1 MPTATATATT
11 ATSLLT
17 PSHFAYSV
25 DSTLPEAKMANSNVP
40 LNPTFVGHVASTLD
54 ALVLFEACLS
64 SALQHVPR
72 RPHDR
77 ERQDLIKSGNVFIY
91 EEHSS
96 GIKRW
101 TDGVAW
107 SPSRI
112 LGNFLIYREL
122 DRPFPPGEKKR
133 AMKRNKKT
141 TGVTKPSDVASR
153 QGSVNGA
160 AANMPGMGDG
170 STPTKDAE
178 RALIGSLVDS
188 YPFKENGLVK
198 KTISVTYQ
206 GVPHHLVSY
215 YNVEDVTE
223 GKLLTPSK
231 DHQLS
236 TIIPRGELIMSQNF
250 RAPIDEVEMDD
261 SRAPH
266 GGGLFAHPYPVN
278 SHHQSMS
285 RAMSV
290 PSLHHMGGMG
300 TQFGQASYIPQYLS
314 AVPGSVGN
322 VGYAQPQHHPYYD
335 NMGRPNRYASGAGL
349 GSDLSRTI
357 ALEPQ
362 HHPRRHS
369 TAYEPTSGPDMS
381 LTGSL
386 PAVPDPARSMG
397 GNYMSSMLYSQQPQ
411 RVTDMSSHE
420 AFPAQSP
427 RNVHSESGLGGD
439 SSATTSSKIAS
450 KIPAFP
456 KNLHEDIYTI
466 PNILTL
472 SRLVAAPFVGYF
484 ILHDQHAWALGL
496 FAYAGVTD
504 LLDGWIARRWNLQT
518 VVGTVIDPMA
528 DKTLMTIL
536 TVCLAAQGSLPVWLA
551 TIILGRDVGLAI
563 SAIYYR
569 WISLPPPK
577 TFARYWDFSL
587 PSAEVRPTTISKYN
601 TFLQLALVGL
611 TTAAPVLTYDLS
623 TPLTVLQYIVATTT
637 VWSGASYVFSKD
649 AVKILSAPKDRLT

>member
-1 MPTATATATT
+1 
-11 ATSLLT
+11 
-17 PSHFAYSV
+17 
-25 DSTLPEAKMANSNVP
+25 MANSNVP

-54 ALVLFEACLS
+54 ALVLFEACLT
-64 SALQHVPR
+64 SALHHVPR

-141 TGVTKPSDVASR
+141 TGVTKPEVPR
-153 QGSVNGA
+153 QNSVNGA
-160 AANMPGMGDG
+160 GANMAGMGDA
-170 STPTKDAE
+170 SPSKDAE

-215 YNVEDVTE
+215 YNVEDVTD

-261 SRAPH
+261 QRGPH
-266 GGGLFAHPYPVN
+266 GSLFAHNYPIN
-278 SHHQSMS
+278 GHHQNIS

-290 PSLHHMGGMG
+290 PSLPHHMGAIPP
-300 TQFGQASYIPQYLS
+300 QFAQNHYMPQYLS
-314 AVPGSVGN
+314 VQGPVSSVS
-322 VGYAQPQHHPYYD
+322 YAPPQHHAYTYD
-335 NMGRPNRYASGAGL
+335 SMGRSTRYPSTAGL
-349 GSDLSRTI
+349 ASDMSRSM

-362 HHPRRHS
+362 HPRRHS
-369 TAYEPTSGPDMS
+369 TAYEPTSAPDMS
-381 LTGSL
+381 LSGSL
-386 PAVPDPARSMG
+386 PAVHDPSRYIG
-397 GNYMSSMLYSQQPQ
+397 GNYMTPMLSSQQ
-411 RVTDMSSHE
+411 RVSDMSPHE

-427 RNVHSESGLGGD
+427 RNVHGESGLSGD
-439 SSATTSSKIAS
+439 RTQNMT
-450 KIPAFP
+450 F
-456 KNLHEDIYTI
+456 DG
-466 PNILTL
+466 L
-472 SRLVAAPFVGYF
+472 SREWPNPGF
-484 ILHDQHAWALGL
+484 DQ
-496 FAYAGVTD
+496 
-504 LLDGWIARRWNLQT
+504 LDDDQNPYMPPGNSGWGGGNNSRT
-518 VVGTVIDPMA
+518 
-528 DKTLMTIL
+528 
-536 TVCLAAQGSLPVWLA
+536 
-551 TIILGRDVGLAI
+551 
-563 SAIYYR
+563 
-569 WISLPPPK
+569 
-577 TFARYWDFSL
+577 
-587 PSAEVRPTTISKYN
+587 
-601 TFLQLALVGL
+601 
-611 TTAAPVLTYDLS
+611 
-623 TPLTVLQYIVATTT
+623 
-637 VWSGASYVFSKD
+637 
-649 AVKILSAPKDRLT
+649 

>member
-1 MPTATATATT
+1 
-11 ATSLLT
+11 
-17 PSHFAYSV
+17 
-25 DSTLPEAKMANSNVP
+25 MANSNVP

-64 SALQHVPR
+64 SALHHVPR

-133 AMKRNKKT
+133 AMKRNKKPA
-141 TGVTKPSDVASR
+141 GVTKPEVGPR

-160 AANMPGMGDG
+160 GSNMGMDSAQG
-170 STPTKDAE
+170 TKEAE

-223 GKLLTPSK
+223 GKLMTPSK

-261 SRAPH
+261 QRGAQH
-266 GGGLFAHPYPVN
+266 GLFPQHYALN
-278 SHHQSMS
+278 SGHHQSLS

-290 PSLHHMGGMG
+290 PSLHHIGGMG
-300 TQFGQASYIPQYLS
+300 SAQFGQQQYMAPYLS
-314 AVPGSVGN
+314 VPPVSG
-322 VGYAQPQHHPYYD
+322 VGYAPAQHHSYYD
-335 NMGRPNRYASGAGL
+335 SLGRSTRYPNSAGL
-349 GSDLSRTI
+349 APDMSHRTLT
-357 ALEPQ
+357 LESQ

-369 TAYEPTSGPDMS
+369 TAYEATPGADMS
-381 LTGSL
+381 LAGTL
-386 PAVPDPARSMG
+386 PSVADPTRSINNG
-397 GNYMSSMLYSQQPQ
+397 YMTNMMYQQP
-411 RVTDMSSHE
+411 RVSDLSPHE
-420 AFPAQSP
+420 SYPSQSP

-439 SSATTSSKIAS
+439 RSSQSQ
-450 KIPAFP
+450 IPF
-456 KNLHEDIYTI
+456 DGM
-466 PNILTL
+466 
-472 SRLVAAPFVGYF
+472 SREN
-484 ILHDQHAWALGL
+484 W
-496 FAYAGVTD
+496 
-504 LLDGWIARRWNLQT
+504 
-518 VVGTVIDPMA
+518 
-528 DKTLMTIL
+528 
-536 TVCLAAQGSLPVWLA
+536 
-551 TIILGRDVGLAI
+551 
-563 SAIYYR
+563 
-569 WISLPPPK
+569 
-577 TFARYWDFSL
+577 
-587 PSAEVRPTTISKYN
+587 N
-601 TFLQLALVGL
+601 TFDQLEDDQQYMPSGSAGWPGSSSSMGGR
-611 TTAAPVLTYDLS
+611 TT
-623 TPLTVLQYIVATTT
+623 
-637 VWSGASYVFSKD
+637 
-649 AVKILSAPKDRLT
+649 

>member
-1 MPTATATATT
+1 
-11 ATSLLT
+11 
-17 PSHFAYSV
+17 
-25 DSTLPEAKMANSNVP
+25 MANSNVP

-285 RAMSV
+285 RTMSV

-300 TQFGQASYIPQYLS
+300 TQFGQASYMPQYLS

-349 GSDLSRTI
+349 GPDLSRTI

-369 TAYEPTSGPDMS
+369 TAYEATSGPDMS

-411 RVTDMSSHE
+411 RVTDMTSHE

-439 SSATTSSKIAS
+439 RSA
-450 KIPAFP
+450 
-456 KNLHEDIYTI
+456 
-466 PNILTL
+466 PNITFDGI
-472 SRLVAAPFVGYF
+472 SRDWNSF
-484 ILHDQHAWALGL
+484 DQLEDDQNQYMSQGNSAW
-496 FAYAGVTD
+496 
-504 LLDGWIARRWNLQT
+504 
-518 VVGTVIDPMA
+518 PS
-528 DKTLMTIL
+528 
-536 TVCLAAQGSLPVWLA
+536 GSNA
-551 TIILGRDVGLAI
+551 MNRT
-563 SAIYYR
+563 
-569 WISLPPPK
+569 
-577 TFARYWDFSL
+577 
-587 PSAEVRPTTISKYN
+587 
-601 TFLQLALVGL
+601 
-611 TTAAPVLTYDLS
+611 
-623 TPLTVLQYIVATTT
+623 
-637 VWSGASYVFSKD
+637 
-649 AVKILSAPKDRLT
+649 

>member
-1 MPTATATATT
+1 
-11 ATSLLT
+11 
-17 PSHFAYSV
+17 
-25 DSTLPEAKMANSNVP
+25 MANSNVP
-40 LNPTFVGHVASTLD
+40 LNPTFFGHVASTLD

-64 SALQHVPR
+64 SALHHVPR

-133 AMKRNKKT
+133 AMKRNKKP
-141 TGVTKPSDVASR
+141 TGVTKPEITR

-160 AANMPGMGDG
+160 GANMGMGDG
-170 STPTKDAE
+170 SQGNKEAE

-223 GKLLTPSK
+223 GKLMTPSK

-261 SRAPH
+261 SRGPH
-266 GGGLFAHPYPVN
+266 GLFTHAYPVN
-278 SHHQSMS
+278 GHHHQSLS

-290 PSLHHMGGMG
+290 PSLHHMGGGMG
-300 TQFGQASYIPQYLS
+300 GPQFGQPPYMSSYLS
-314 AVPGSVGN
+314 SVPGSVSN
-322 VGYAQPQHHPYYD
+322 VGYAQSQHPSYGYD
-335 NMGRPNRYASGAGL
+335 NI
-349 GSDLSRTI
+349 SRTS
-357 ALEPQ
+357 
-362 HHPRRHS
+362 R
-369 TAYEPTSGPDMS
+369 TA
-381 LTGSL
+381 
-386 PAVPDPARSMG
+386 
-397 GNYMSSMLYSQQPQ
+397 
-411 RVTDMSSHE
+411 
-420 AFPAQSP
+420 
-427 RNVHSESGLGGD
+427 
-439 SSATTSSKIAS
+439 SKIAA
-450 KIPAFP
+450 KLPTLP
-456 KNLHEDIYTI
+456 KNIHEDIRTL
-466 PNILTL
+466 PNLLTL

-496 FAYAGVTD
+496 FAYAGATD
-504 LLDGWIARRWNLQT
+504 LLDGWIARRWKQQT

-528 DKTLMTIL
+528 DKMLMTIL

-551 TIILGRDVGLAI
+551 TIILGRDVGLAM

-601 TFLQLALVGL
+601 TFLQLVLIGM
-611 TTAAPVLTYDLS
+611 TTAAPVFSYDIS
-623 TPLTVLQYIVATTT
+623 TPLTIMQYIVATTT
-637 VWSGASYVFSKD
+637 VWSGASYIYTKD
-649 AVKILSAPKDRLT
+649 AVKILTSPKTPPTKG